1 MANART
7 GYRLSMFLNVLV
19 LAADAGRG
27 GQDPGSGIG
36 LGLIAAVVIA
46 VIALATLGLWLMHR
60 LTRGSK
66 GGVQPPPGEF
76 HRGNPPFESIGRR
89 HER

>member
-1 MANART
+1 M
-7 GYRLSMFLNVLV
+7 LLNVLV

-46 VIALATLGLWLMHR
+46 VVALAMFGLWLMHR
-60 LTRGSK
+60 LTRNSK

-76 HRGNPPFESIGRR
+76 QRGNPPFESIGRHR
-89 HER
+89 DR

>member
-1 MANART
+1 M
-7 GYRLSMFLNVLV
+7 LLNVLV

-46 VIALATLGLWLMHR
+46 VVGLVVLGLWLMHR
-60 LTRGSK
+60 VTRATK
-66 GGVQPPPGEF
+66 GGVQPPLGEF
-76 HRGNPPFESIGRR
+76 HRGEPPFESVGRR
-89 HER
+89 REQ

>member
-1 MANART
+1 M
-7 GYRLSMFLNVLV
+7 LLNVLV

-27 GQDPGSGIG
+27 DQDPGSGIG

-46 VIALATLGLWLMHR
+46 VIVLAALGFWLMHR
-60 LTRGSK
+60 LTRHSR

-89 HER
+89 RDR

>member
-1 MANART
+1 M
-7 GYRLSMFLNVLV
+7 LLNVLV
-19 LAADAGRG
+19 LAADPGRG

-46 VIALATLGLWLMHR
+46 VVVLAALGFWLIHR
-60 LTRGSK
+60 MTRKSK

-76 HRGNPPFESIGRR
+76 ERGNPPFESVGRR
-89 HER
+89 RER

>member
-1 MANART
+1 
-7 GYRLSMFLNVLV
+7 MFLNVLV
-19 LAADAGRG
+19 LAVDTGRG

-46 VIALATLGLWLMHR
+46 VVVLAGLGLWLMHR
-60 LTRGSK
+60 LTRNSR

-76 HRGNPPFESIGRR
+76 QRGNPPFESVGRR
-89 HER
+89 RKR